1 MPTTKINEATYNI
14 TAENCGGL
22 YSLSF
27 SKSRVPKRYV
37 AKLIKILSEG
47 FRDIQVVNSETGEIA
62 INSYLNDE
70 FFIKEETEG
79 ETLRQVEF
87 FLMSN
92 GIT

>member
-1 MPTTKINEATYNI
+1 MPTTKTNENKYTI

-22 YSLSF
+22 YYSTF
-27 SKSRVPKRYV
+27 KKSGVPKKYI
-37 AKLIKILSEG
+37 APLTQILSLG
-47 FRDIQVVNSETGEIA
+47 FRDIEVINDETGEVA
-62 INSYLNDE
+62 LNMYFNDE

-79 ETLRQVEF
+79 ETLKQVEF